1 MGNNNFEIDFQSEEE
16 IQEMLDCFVGSI
28 GEAIETDEE
37 KVSILN
43 PMKMQAIQFSYGIL
57 KYLSKN
63 TEATISYALNEP
75 FKSMGSV
82 SVEGKCLTFTN
93 SEWFARAAEFAS
105 STEIYPLVNG
115 KVRMTLTFHGLTIP
129 IE

>member
-1 MGNNNFEIDFQSEEE
+1 MNNNKFEVDFQSEEE
-16 IQEMLDCFVGSI
+16 IKEMLDCIVSSI
-28 GEAIETDEE
+28 GEAIVTDEDR
-37 KVSILN
+37 VSVLN
-43 PMKMQAIQFSYGIL
+43 PMKLQAIQFSYGVL

-63 TEATISYALNEP
+63 TGATVSYALNEP